1 MDVDTLEAQAPKSAP
16 SPEPP
21 SGNDPSEPPN
31 GKGNQPP
38 KKTTVRKRTKTGCLT
53 CRRRRI
59 KCDEGKPTCGNC
71 IKSKRQCEGYNQRI
85 VFKESMGP
93 FPSGHLWGHPVY
105 HQQAQE
111 ALLNAQLSEAQTK
124 AASSQ
129 GPLAAIAPKPLSVDF
144 SGTGTHPYS
153 QGFAGPSNHSIAGP
167 PLFSPQHIDPQQHH
181 LPSPQHL
188 EPQHHLPSPPL
199 LTPNTVQYPDQYPS
213 PGDGLPFSDY
223 YGAQT
228 QQPVSALGHV
238 SPIHG
243 HHGQYSHPQPH
254 PHDQGYGHGH
264 GQEIRQSVETPQ
276 LASPDTAAALSG
288 TVSVEEGYWQS
299 DDEASMMASDDEQGP
314 IDPHSSHLESNDLG
328 ILVARRLDT
337 DGDAYGVHI
346 RSFAGHNATNVLD
359 TYMPSSAN
367 SPLNDSQTAAIFW
380 YFVNVTGQS
389 MSLYERHPFD
399 PTPMFQGQ
407 PVAKERQH
415 IWTYTFPIMAFNHP
429 ALMQAML
436 ALGSLQMAKLQGHPP
451 TAAMKH
457 YHLSLRRIAK
467 NYQSPT
473 RRIQPATLAATL
485 LLGFYEVWNSDHD
498 KWCKHM
504 WGARAILKELPLRQ
518 MTRDI
523 LTLKRRQ
530 REQAR
535 RNHQCDEFCFD
546 SRHHEQKDDWP
557 EPDTEFIESLT
568 GLKRDVEK
576 YEQIRDLYWWYCKM
590 DIYQSFLGGTRPFM
604 NYEAWTQCIPRGPF
618 GKIDSIY
625 GTFDHLMLL
634 LGRLASF
641 ASKDLTRKRKARK
654 YGPPPGA
661 PGGPGGPPGSG
672 PPGGPPGGFE
682 GGPPGR
688 FPGGGPPGA
697 GPPGGFPGGPPGT
710 FPGAPP
716 GPGQGRGASP
726 PPFTG
731 LMPSSG
737 TFDIPKGFSP
747 PREST
752 PPPDSSSSSEEPED
766 FSTSTAK
773 ALQEWESI
781 RAAFELFR
789 SKLGPDFE
797 PMGPDF
803 APPDMTP
810 FGPALIYRTYSI
822 AGIWMNYYM
831 GLIILH
837 RSHPSMPPIA
847 IYAAGMAAQ
856 QTGRWA
862 NEIARIA
869 AGLHEDTT
877 HVSAVSTLVGAA
889 FIESCFCLFV
899 AGVQFQSLPQRH
911 FTIRRLRD
919 IARLTGWQ
927 SARQIADGC
936 ESGWNKAASLGR
948 GPPYH
953 SPPELGPLFPDNIWN
968 RPRRIDRR
976 IREIEASEEAPDG
989 KLVLAKTEQA
999 HYALG
1004 LLSVER
1010 DLDELVIVEE
1020 EDEKRRKGGN

>member
-1 MDVDTLEAQAPKSAP
+1 MDIDTSEAAVPESVP
-16 SPEPP
+16 SPESP

-85 VFKESMGP
+85 VFKESMGN
-93 FPSGHLWGHPVY
+93 FPSGNLWGHPVY
-105 HQQAQE
+105 HQAAQE
-111 ALLNAQLSEAQTK
+111 ALVNAQLSAAQTK

-129 GPLAAIAPKPLSVDF
+129 GPLAAIAPKPPSIDF
-144 SGTGTHPYS
+144 SGTGTHPLS

-167 PLFSPQHIDPQQHH
+167 TLFSPHHIDPHHH

-199 LTPNTVQYPDQYPS
+199 LTPNPVQYPNQYPS
-213 PGDGLPFSDY
+213 PVEGLPYSDY
-223 YGAQT
+223 YGAPAGSQA
-228 QQPVSALGHV
+228 QQPAATVGHV
-238 SPIHG
+238 SAIHG
-243 HHGQYSHPQPH
+243 HQHQHVHPHSHPY
-254 PHDQGYGHGH
+254 PHDHGH
-264 GQEIRQSVETPQ
+264 DQMVEPQQ
-276 LASPDTAAALSG
+276 LASPDTAVMSLSR

-299 DDEASMMASDDEQGP
+299 DDEASMIASDDEQGP

-346 RSFAGHNATNVLD
+346 RSFAGHGATNVLD
-359 TYMPSSAN
+359 TYMPSSAS

-399 PTPMFQGQ
+399 PTPMFQGR

-473 RRIQPATLAATL
+473 RRTQPATLAATL

-523 LTLKRRQ
+523 LALKRRQ

-535 RNHQCDEFCFD
+535 RNHRCNEDCFD
-546 SRHHEQKDDWP
+546 SHHHEAKNDWP
-557 EPDTEFIESLT
+557 EPDTEFITQLT
-568 GLKRDVEK
+568 GLQVDYGGGDGYIIDDEPRLNRITERDIER
-576 YEQIRDLYWWYCKM
+576 YEQLRDLYWWYCKM
-590 DIYQSFLGGTRPFM
+590 DIYQSFLGGTRPFL

-654 YGPPPGA
+654 YGPP
-661 PGGPGGPPGSG
+661 GGG
-672 PPGGPPGGFE
+672 PPGGPPGGF
-682 GGPPGR
+682 
-688 FPGGGPPGA
+688 PGGSPGGVPG
-697 GPPGGFPGGPPGT
+697 GPPGGFPGGGPPGGGP
-710 FPGAPP
+710 PGGGPP
-716 GPGQGRGASP
+716 GPGQGRGHSP

-747 PREST
+747 PRETT
-752 PPPDSSSSSEEPED
+752 PPRESEEPED
-766 FSTSTAK
+766 FSTSTAN
-773 ALQEWESI
+773 ALKEWEAI
-781 RAAFELFR
+781 RQAFELFCA
-789 SKLGPDFE
+789 KLGSDFE

-837 RSHPSMPPIA
+837 RAHPSMPPIA

-899 AGVQFQSLPQRH
+899 AGVQV
-911 FTIRRLRD
+911 
-919 IARLTGWQ
+919 
-927 SARQIADGC
+927 
-936 ESGWNKAASLGR
+936 R
-948 GPPYH
+948 GFPVCPF
-953 SPPELGPLFPDNIWN
+953 PLFPLAGLWS
-968 RPRRIDRR
+968 P
-976 IREIEASEEAPDG
+976 SSSVDG
-989 KLVLAKTEQA
+989 
-999 HYALG
+999 
-1004 LLSVER
+1004 
-1010 DLDELVIVEE
+1010 
-1020 EDEKRRKGGN
+1020 

>member
-1 MDVDTLEAQAPKSAP
+1 MDMDTFEAAVPESAP
-16 SPEPP
+16 SPDSP
-21 SGNDPSEPPN
+21 SGNDPAEPPN
-31 GKGNQPP
+31 GNGNQPP

-85 VFKESMGP
+85 VFKESMGS
-93 FPSGHLWGHPVY
+93 FPSGNLWGHPVY
-105 HQQAQE
+105 HQHAQE
-111 ALLNAQLSEAQTK
+111 TLLNAQLSAAQTQT
-124 AASSQ
+124 ASSQ
-129 GPLAAIAPKPLSVDF
+129 GPLAAIAPKPPSVDF
-144 SGTGTHPYS
+144 SGTGTHPLS

-167 PLFSPQHIDPQQHH
+167 PLFSPQHIDPQ
-181 LPSPQHL
+181 
-188 EPQHHLPSPPL
+188 HHLPSPPL
-199 LTPNTVQYPDQYPS
+199 LTPNAVPYSNQYPS
-213 PGDGLPFSDY
+213 PVEGLPYSDF
-223 YGAQT
+223 YGAPPGSQA
-228 QQPVSALGHV
+228 QQPVATLGHV
-238 SPIHG
+238 SPRHDHPG
-243 HHGQYSHPQPH
+243 QYFPHHPHAHDHGQRIEHRMES
-254 PHDQGYGHGH
+254 
-264 GQEIRQSVETPQ
+264 EQ
-276 LASPDTAAALSG
+276 LASPGTAAMTLSR
-288 TVSVEEGYWQS
+288 TVSGEEGYWQS

-346 RSFAGHNATNVLD
+346 RSFAGHGVNNVLD
-359 TYMPSSAN
+359 TYMPSSAS

-399 PTPMFQGQ
+399 PTPMFQGL

-457 YHLSLRRIAK
+457 YHLSLRRLAK

-473 RRIQPATLAATL
+473 RRTQAATLAATL

-504 WGARAILKELPLRQ
+504 WGARAILKELPLRR

-523 LTLKRRQ
+523 LALKRRQ

-535 RNHQCDEFCFD
+535 RNHQCNEHCFD
-546 SRHHEQKDDWP
+546 SHHHEAKDDWP
-557 EPDTEFIESLT
+557 EPDTEFITQLT
-568 GLKRDVEK
+568 GLPVDYGGGDGYILGDESRINKITERDIER
-576 YEQIRDLYWWYCKM
+576 YEQLRDLYWWYCKM

-604 NYEAWTQCIPRGPF
+604 NFEAWTQCLPRGPF

-654 YGPPPGA
+654 HGPPGA
-661 PGGPGGPPGSG
+661 SPGGPSGAGPNG
-672 PPGGPPGGFE
+672 PPGGPTG
-682 GGPPGR
+682 
-688 FPGGGPPGA
+688 
-697 GPPGGFPGGPPGT
+697 GPPGGFPGGPPGG
-710 FPGAPP
+710 FPGGPPGGPPGGFPSGPPGGFPGGGPPGGGPPGGFGTGPP
-716 GPGQGRGASP
+716 GPGQGRGQSP
-726 PPFTG
+726 PPFAG

-737 TFDIPKGFSP
+737 TFQIPKGFSP
-747 PREST
+747 PRE
-752 PPPDSSSSSEEPED
+752 PPSPCESEESVD
-766 FSTSTAK
+766 FGTSTAN
-773 ALQEWESI
+773 ALKEWEAI
-781 RAAFELFR
+781 RQAFEVFHSR
-789 SKLGPDFE
+789 LGPDFE

-810 FGPALIYRTYSI
+810 FGPALIFRTYSI

-837 RSHPSMPPIA
+837 RAHPSMPPIA

-899 AGVQFQSLPQRH
+899 AGVQV
-911 FTIRRLRD
+911 
-919 IARLTGWQ
+919 
-927 SARQIADGC
+927 
-936 ESGWNKAASLGR
+936 R
-948 GPPYH
+948 GFPVCPF
-953 SPPELGPLFPDNIWN
+953 PLFPM
-968 RPRRIDRR
+968 
-976 IREIEASEEAPDG
+976 
-989 KLVLAKTEQA
+989 
-999 HYALG
+999 ALWSPSS
-1004 LLSVER
+1004 SVGE
-1010 DLDELVIVEE
+1010 
-1020 EDEKRRKGGN
+1020 